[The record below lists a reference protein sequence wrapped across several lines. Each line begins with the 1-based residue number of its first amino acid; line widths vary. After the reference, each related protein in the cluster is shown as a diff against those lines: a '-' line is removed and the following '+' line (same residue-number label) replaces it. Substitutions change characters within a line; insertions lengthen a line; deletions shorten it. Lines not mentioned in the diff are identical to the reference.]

1 MLTDKALQK
10 LKASDRLYRV
20 ADGAGLCIEITPGG
34 ARHWRYRYRVNGV
47 AKMLSL
53 GTYPDVNLAAAREA
67 ARAHRKQLR
76 AGVDPS
82 LQRKHEKLLRNVAS
96 ATTFEAVG
104 REWLSKQGKLAP
116 ATFDKAK
123 WMLETLAFPWLANRA
138 ISEIEAPEVLA
149 VVRRVEARGKLETAQ
164 RLKQRI
170 GQVMRYAVATG
181 RASRDPTTDLRG
193 ALESPKSKN
202 FAAVTEPKEVGK
214 LLRALHAYKGRFVT
228 ACALKLAPLLFVRPG
243 ELRGAEWS
251 EIDLAAGEW
260 RIPAERMKM
269 RQEHIVPLSRQAL
282 DVLHELHA
290 LTGSRR
296 FVFPSVRTSDQPM
309 SENTITGALR
319 RMGYSGKEMT
329 AHGFRAL
336 ASTRLN
342 EMGFPVDHIER
353 QLAHA
358 PRDRVRAAYNRAQ
371 HLAERKK
378 MMQTW
383 ADYLD
388 ALREIDNVIP
398 IHSIVRK
405 K

>member
-1 MLTDKALQK
+1 MLTDKAVQK
-10 LKASDRLYRV
+10 LKVADRLYRV
-20 ADGAGLCIEITPGG
+20 ADSAGLCIEITPGG
-34 ARHWRYRYRVNGV
+34 ARHWRYRYRLNGV

-53 GTYPDVNLAAAREA
+53 GTYPEVSLIAAREA
-67 ARAHRKQLR
+67 MRVQRKLLR
-76 AGVDPS
+76 DGIDPS
-82 LQRKHEKLLRNVAS
+82 SHRKHEKLLRSVAS

-104 REWLSKQGKLAP
+104 CEWLSKQSKLAP

-123 WMLETLAFPWLANRA
+123 WMLETLAFPWLGTRA

-193 ALESPKSKN
+193 ALESPKSQN

-214 LLRALHAYKGRFVT
+214 LLRALHAYKGHFVT

-243 ELRGAEWS
+243 ELRGAEWR
-251 EIDLAAGEW
+251 EFDLAAGEW

-282 DVLHELHA
+282 DVLHELYA

-296 FVFPSVRTSDQPM
+296 FVFPSIRTSDQPM

-329 AHGFRAL
+329 AHGFRSL

-353 QLAHA
+353 QLAHT
-358 PRDRVRAAYNRAQ
+358 PRDKVRAAYNRAQ
-371 HLAERKK
+371 HLADRKR

-388 ALREIDNVIP
+388 SLAI
-398 IHSIVRK
+398 SATS
-405 K
+405 